1 MVRDWFMYL
10 LSPGEMSQ
18 TISETDDFLRGGPE
32 VPLEE
37 TPASKVIHLPTRT
50 NGLPFRNLMLLALD
64 HVGLGECE
72 NHKEIDT
79 QYEEL
84 SRTNKQS
91 LRWLLKF
98 DPCPDP

>member
-1 MVRDWFMYL
+1 MYL
-10 LSPGEMSQ
+10 ISPGEMSQ
-18 TISETDDFLRGGPE
+18 TIRETDDFLRGGPE

-37 TPASKVIHLPTRT
+37 TPASKVINLPTRT
-50 NGLPFRNLMLLALD
+50 NGLPFRNLTLLALD